1 MASECCQ
8 TDVVSLLLDH
18 GANIH
23 EETEV
28 DGFMY
33 IIIQCIGSVANSL
46 VSQHVHYIITHSA

>member
-1 MASECCQ
+1 MYSSFLVFLQFGYTPLHMASESGE

-28 DGFMY
+28 DGF
-33 IIIQCIGSVANSL
+33 
-46 VSQHVHYIITHSA
+46 